1 MLDKQNTGYCLFLK
15 MSINKKLVALAVLNM
30 NNITHRIHKIK
41 QKTYIITELE
51 LVLMENMHYKFQKA
65 Q

>member
-1 MLDKQNTGYCLFLK
+1 

-30 NNITHRIHKIK
+30 NNITPRIHKIK